1 MDSNPEGGRPGEL
14 RRILLVEDDLDIQMV
29 AALAL
34 RDLSGFELE
43 VCSSGF
49 EALEKAEA
57 FAPDLILLDVMMPEL
72 DGPSTLRK
80 LRGKPPLAE
89 TPVIFV
95 TAKVQPDEIAEYL
108 RLGAL
113 EVILKP
119 FDPLELGRQV
129 KEVWLRAVRGPSP

>member
-1 MDSNPEGGRPGEL
+1 MGEL
-14 RRILLVEDDLDIQMV
+14 RRILLVEDDLDIQIV
-29 AALAL
+29 AGLAL
-34 RDLSGFELE
+34 RDLAGFELE

-49 EALEKAEA
+49 EALEKAEG

-72 DGPSTLRK
+72 DGPSTLQELRK
-80 LRGKPPLAE
+80 KPTLAA

-113 EVILKP
+113 EVIVKP
-119 FDPLELGRQV
+119 FDPMELGEQV
-129 KEVWLRAVRGPSP
+129 EQIWERAAKKP

>member
-1 MDSNPEGGRPGEL
+1 MDSNPEEGRRGEL
-14 RRILLVEDDLDIQMV
+14 RRILLVEDDLDIQIV
-29 AALAL
+29 AGLAL
-34 RDLSGFELE
+34 RDLSGFDLE

-49 EALEKAEA
+49 EALDKAEA

-72 DGPSTLRK
+72 DGPSTLAELRRK
-80 LRGKPPLAE
+80 PSLAE

-95 TAKVQPDEIAEYL
+95 TAKVQPDEVAEYL

-119 FDPLELGRQV
+119 FDPLELGKQV
-129 KEVWLRAVRGPSP
+129 REVWARAPRSP